1 MIFKKNDP
9 KSKPALEEIYEEIE
23 QKQNGR
29 DQLLIDLAAELTEYK
44 EAERKASELNL
55 GSLDVNDFELVK
67 SANKAKSEAREK
79 INFYEDVL
87 SRARKEPL
95 FDEAERREKAAR
107 IRDGVTNIQEEKF
120 KTATELIEK
129 AIAEVEE
136 AHKAINEANN
146 NIAILNRNATTM
158 ICNVD
163 IITVS
168 CVIRNLRAVLNSNP
182 VMTNEPHKSI

>member
-29 DQLLIDLAAELTEYK
+29 DQLLIDLAAELNDYK
-44 EAERKASELNL
+44 EAERKARELDL
-55 GSLDVNDFELVK
+55 ESVDVNDFELVK
-67 SANKAKSEAREK
+67 RVNKARSEAREK
-79 INFYEDVL
+79 IDFYEGVL
-87 SRARKEPL
+87 TATRRKPL

-168 CVIRNLRAVLNSNP
+168 CVLRNLRAVLNSNP
-182 VMTNEPHKSI
+182 VMTNELHKSV